1 MSILDQIGAQA
12 AGVGMGLLLEGHNDR
27 RQLRQEKALQEQQI
41 YGAQKLT
48 DYQYKKQLEMWEAT
62 NYAAQV
68 EQLEK
73 AGLNAGL
80 LYGMGGGGGA
90 TTGSGGGGAPS
101 KGNAPAGGGE
111 VMGMMQMSLMDA
123 QRKVLE
129 TQAELNQAE
138 ADKKRGVDTANVQAD
153 TENKILQKIVTD
165 YTGREAKDF
174 YERVKAPNRSVES
187 ETFYKEMEARQGIAG
202 TIYDMWLEGKLHEKS
217 ISEIESIALKN
228 AKSREETRN
237 IIKQGEILE
246 ENLKGAKMDNIIKD
260 LETRLQTETGIDKN
274 SPTWM
279 KILGRLFVQLMSK

>member
-80 LYGMGGGGGA
+80 LYGMSGGGGA

-153 TENKILQKIVTD
+153 TENKILQKVVTD

-187 ETFYKEMEARQGIAG
+187 ETFFKEMEARQGIAG

-217 ISEIESIALKN
+217 ISEIEAIALKN